1 MSFIPASTAGTP
13 SYSEKLVKW
22 TCRKVPVALA
32 LAEDLFH
39 DAQASDS
46 SPTIEK
52 LVQGVGGGSGKTKS
66 TRERGGS
73 APGDSHEASR
83 RRKRT
88 HARTHARELSYKKPS
103 QVKSS

>member
-1 MSFIPASTAGTP
+1 MSFIPTSTAGTP

-39 DAQASDS
+39 DAQASDT

-66 TRERGGS
+66 TRERGG
-73 APGDSHEASR
+73 AR
-83 RRKRT
+83 RGTATKQAAGENART
-88 HARTHARELSYKKPS
+88 HARTHGS
-103 QVKSS
+103 

>member
-1 MSFIPASTAGTP
+1 MSFIPTSTAGTP

-52 LVQGVGGGSGKTKS
+52 LVQGVGGGRAKQRAQEKGGGARRGTATKQAAG
-66 TRERGGS
+66 EN
-73 APGDSHEASR
+73 A
-83 RRKRT
+83 RT
-88 HARTHARELSYKKPS
+88 HARTHGS
-103 QVKSS
+103 